1 MQTKVLCLLV
11 LVSILAIDAAKSPKG
26 LILHVAINETDFL
39 FPSIKE
45 KHHALR
51 SGEFIPK
58 NCIPNGIAI
67 YSKYYLKPFKIKFV
81 IYNNLVCYRSQRS
94 TNNFCSLS

>member
-11 LVSILAIDAAKSPKG
+11 LVSILAIDAAKSPKP
-26 LILHVAINETDFL
+26 ILQVGINETDFL
-39 FPSIKE
+39 FPSIKD
-45 KHHALR
+45 KHNALR
-51 SGEFIPK
+51 SGAFIPK

-94 TNNFCSLS
+94 TKNFCSLS